1 MRRSL
6 SLAWAFVAVT
16 SGTFVLLGYFVSQET
31 LTNIIEHSESA
42 GFINVLID
50 IRLIL
55 LEWAVLLS
63 AVGLMIGL
71 LHLAFVHYTKVAE
84 QQPGWPYSGLLILT
98 FALTLGLGLFL
109 WNDPNPPSSYMFK
122 YLQYPVEA
130 ALMGLLAISLTLAGF
145 RLVGRSRDRRELFF
159 NLVFIGTAIFY
170 LIGTRPWAT
179 LLPMSAD
186 LGGIDDVQTAFIELR
201 NQVVQILA
209 AAGGRGVLL
218 GVSLGAIITGLR
230 ILLMVD
236 RPYGE

>member
-6 SLAWAFVAVT
+6 SLLLAFVAVT
-16 SGTFVLLGYFVSQET
+16 SGTFVLLGYFISQET
-31 LTNIIEHSESA
+31 LTSILEQTQSA
-42 GFINVLID
+42 RFINVLVE
-50 IRLIL
+50 IRLVL

-63 AVGLMIGL
+63 AVGLMTGL

-84 QQPGWPYSGLLILT
+84 QQPGWPYSGLLIVT
-98 FALTLGLGLFL
+98 FALTLGLGLIL

-130 ALMGLLAISLTLAGF
+130 ALMGSLAISLTLAGF

-159 NLVFIGTAIFY
+159 NLVFVGTAIFY
-170 LIGTRPWAT
+170 MIGTRPWAS
-179 LLPMSAD
+179 LSPVSGN
-186 LGGIDDVQTAFIELR
+186 LGGMDDLQTVFIELR
-201 NQVVQILA
+201 NQVVQVLA

-218 GVSLGAIITGLR
+218 GVSLGTIITGLR

>member
-6 SLAWAFVAVT
+6 SLLWAFVAVA

-31 LTNIIEHSESA
+31 LTAILEQSQSA
-42 GFINVLID
+42 GFINVLVE
-50 IRLIL
+50 IRLVL

-71 LHLAFVHYTKVAE
+71 LHLAFVHYTKLAE

-145 RLVGRSRDRRELFF
+145 RMVNRSRDRRELFF

-170 LIGTRPWAT
+170 LIGTRPWASVS
-179 LLPMSAD
+179 PVSGN
-186 LGGIDDVQTAFIELR
+186 LGGIDDIQTAFIELR
-201 NQVVQILA
+201 NQVVQVLA